1 MNKHILPN
9 VFPLIFA
16 NTVLVVAI
24 AILSETD
31 AVVPGPGRPAQLQL
45 GHHAANAWVYGAA
58 GLPAWWYLLP
68 PGIAIILIVV
78 AFTFMGTAFDEVL
91 DPRLR
96 KREESGAAP
105 TPASLKPVT
114 AGAGGGGVVS
124 MDVAEGIDSE
134 QERGGQP

>member
-1 MNKHILPN
+1 

-16 NTVLVVAI
+16 NTILVVAI
-24 AILSETD
+24 AILSETE
-31 AVVPGPGRPAQLQL
+31 LSFL
-45 GHHAANAWVYGAA
+45 GLGDPLNFSWGTMLRNAWLYGAA

-96 KREESGAAP
+96 KREEAGSGAAP
-105 TPASLKPVT
+105 KAASLNPAAV
-114 AGAGGGGVVS
+114 GAGDGVEVS
-124 MDVAEGIDSE
+124 MDAAEGINSE
-134 QERGGQP
+134 TERGGQP